1 MKKSLVAFAAGLL
14 FAVGLAL
21 GGMTRPDK
29 VIAFLDVFGDW
40 DPSLAFVMLGA
51 IGVYSPLFHLVMRRR
66 KAPVLARR
74 FEVPTRRDLT
84 PSLVVGAVLFGAGW
98 GLGGFCP
105 GPAIASAATLHPTV
119 WMFLGGMLGGM
130 ALYRGY
136 EAMMASMAARKETA
150 S

>member
-1 MKKSLVAFAAGLL
+1 MKKSLVAFAAGAL

-40 DPSLAFVMLGA
+40 DPSLAFVMIGA
-51 IGVYSPLFHLVMRRR
+51 IGVYSPLFHLITRRR
-66 KAPVLARR
+66 KAPILAAR
-74 FEVPTRRDLT
+74 FEIPARRDLT
-84 PSLVVGAVLFGAGW
+84 PSLIIGAVLFGAGW

-136 EAMMASMAARKETA
+136 EAFLASMAARKETA

>member
-1 MKKSLVAFAAGLL
+1 MNHRSIAFITGLI
-14 FAVGLAL
+14 FAVGL
-21 GGMTRPDK
+21 GISGMTQPTK
-29 VIAFLDVFGDW
+29 VIGFLDVTGAW
-40 DPSLAFVMLGA
+40 DPSLVMVMGGA
-51 IGVYSPLFHLVMRRR
+51 VVVYFLVFNVIVRRR
-66 KAPVLARR
+66 DKPIVGER
-74 FEVPTRRDLT
+74 FGIPSRRDIDPRL
-84 PSLVVGAVLFGAGW
+84 LGGAVLFGAGW